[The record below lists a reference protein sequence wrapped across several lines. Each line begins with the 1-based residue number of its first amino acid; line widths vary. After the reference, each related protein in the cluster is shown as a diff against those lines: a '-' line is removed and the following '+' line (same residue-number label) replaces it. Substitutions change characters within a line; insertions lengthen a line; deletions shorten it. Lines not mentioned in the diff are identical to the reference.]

1 MRNLPF
7 WHMTT
12 KKPAVHDVDSATV
25 VEQTAKLYGTMQ
37 TLIDEHNQFVDEM
50 NKAFVELETDTH
62 QDMEGFKAFITKTMN
77 EYTKSIDTIILGLP
91 EKDAQLESTIL
102 GLMGNLGNVYPA
114 IEQLE
119 RDVTELKENGGSSG
133 GSSSGGGLKLY
144 KHAVYEMMDTNDPY
158 SPTTTHTIYS
168 FRDTPYT
175 NANEIINDFNKGIIT
190 SFITGFLCIKV
201 IDIQSGVCVG
211 LMGTMHEYDNM
222 ALHGTIMND
231 TVTDV

>member
-62 QDMEGFKAFITKTMN
+62 KDVEGFKAFMIKAMNEHTQAMDSAFMTIQLDNQKLDDAYSYACEIPTITKRL
-77 EYTKSIDTIILGLP
+77 EEL
-91 EKDAQLESTIL
+91 EK
-102 GLMGNLGNVYPA
+102 
-114 IEQLE
+114 
-119 RDVTELKENGGSSG
+119 GGG
-133 GSSSGGGLKLY
+133 GSSSGGGGGLKLY
-144 KHAVYEMMDTNDPY
+144 KHAVDEMMDANDPY
-158 SPTTTHTIYS
+158 APSATHTIYS

-190 SFITGFLCIKV
+190 SFITGFLCIRV
-201 IDIQSGVCVG
+201 IDIIGNACVG
-211 LMGTMHEYDNM
+211 LMGTMHENDNF

-231 TVTDV
+231 TVTDA